1 MRPEV
6 CGACGAGEGG
16 ERVPPRASDGAISV
30 AEMCG
35 TNQGMKGPS
44 TISLTIDGRHAMV
57 REGSTLLDAARS
69 LGIAIPTLC
78 HIPSLPARPVCRVC
92 LIRVE
97 HDGAVGLRT
106 ACSTA
111 ADEGME
117 VRTEAEEAVKARRFA
132 LELLLADHPTDC
144 LHDEKSGR
152 CDLRLLARRHNL
164 SGSRFDRHEA
174 PLLID
179 DSHPFIRV
187 DLNRCI
193 VCQRCVRACGEIQG
207 HHVLGIAERGDLS
220 RVIADDGR
228 PLGHSTCV
236 SCGECVAYCPTGA
249 LTEKLPAWQ
258 AGPGSLE
265 VVTTIC
271 PYCGCGC
278 QLDLHVR
285 DGRVLKV
292 GSNFDGPANK
302 GSLCAKGRF
311 GYQFIHSADR
321 LKTPLIRDGSS
332 FREASWEEALELVAQ
347 RLREIASSHGADAI
361 GVVSS
366 AKATNDENFLL
377 QKLARAVLGTNN
389 IDHCARLCHA
399 PTGSAL
405 AAALGGPAA
414 TNSFEDMEEARA
426 LLVVGSNTTEQHPI
440 AALPMKR
447 LVERGAPLIV
457 VDPRQVEL
465 ARLATV
471 HLAIRPGA
479 DLAVINAMA
488 HVILEEGLW
497 DRVFVEERTEGFE
510 AMQEAVRRYP
520 PEVAASIG
528 GVDPDLLRRAARIY
542 ATSRPASIYY
552 TMGVTQHTSG
562 HQTVLALANLAL
574 LTGNLGKPGA
584 GINPLRG
591 QNNVQGACDMGAL
604 PNALPGYQS
613 LEDAGTRLKFELA
626 WGRQIPRRP
635 GLTLTQIFRPER
647 RQALRAVYL
656 VGENALLT
664 EPDMTT
670 TEAVL
675 RGLDF
680 MVVQDLFLTETARLA
695 HVVLPAA
702 SFAEKDGTFTNTER
716 RVQRIRRAV
725 EPPGQAMADWQIACA
740 LSRRLGYAMSYAHP
754 GEIMAEIARLVP
766 IYGGISYARLEA
778 TSLQWPCPHPDHPG
792 TPILYT
798 RRFPRGRAR
807 FHPVDWVPPD
817 EVPDADFPLVL
828 TSGRTLF
835 QYHTGTMSRRSEGLN
850 LLEPEPFVEVSR
862 IDAQRDGLSEG
873 TMAAIVTRRGRIVAR
888 VRVEE
893 GMLQGVIFTTFHFAE
908 APANRLTNPALDPVA
923 LIPEFKVC
931 AARLERLDERNGV
944 ASEA

>member
-1 MRPEV
+1 MK
-6 CGACGAGEGG
+6 GAC
-16 ERVPPRASDGAISV
+16 
-30 AEMCG
+30 
-35 TNQGMKGPS
+35 
-44 TISLTIDGRHAMV
+44 TISLTIDGHHALV
-57 REGSTLLDAARS
+57 PEGATLLDAARS

-92 LIRVE
+92 LVQVAEDGGVE
-97 HDGAVGLRT
+97 LRT

-111 ADEGME
+111 VDEGME
-117 VRTEAEEAVKARRFA
+117 VSTEAGEAVKARRFV
-132 LELLLADHPTDC
+132 LELLLADHPADC
-144 LHDEKSGR
+144 PPEEEGGR
-152 CDLRLLARRHNL
+152 CELHLLARRHHL
-164 SGSRFDRHEA
+164 SGTRFDRHKA
-174 PLLID
+174 PLPID

-220 RVIADDGR
+220 RVIADHGK
-228 PLGHSTCV
+228 PLGQSTCV

-258 AGPGSLE
+258 AGPGALE
-265 VVTTIC
+265 MVTTIC

-278 QLDLHVR
+278 QFDLHVR
-285 DGRVLKV
+285 DGRVIKV

-311 GYQFIHSADR
+311 GYQFIQSPDR
-321 LKTPLIRDGSS
+321 LTMPLVRDGSG
-332 FREASWEEALELVAQ
+332 FREVGWEEALDLVAH
-347 RLREIASSHGADAI
+347 RLREIVAIHGADAI

-366 AKATNDENFLL
+366 AKATNEENYLL
-377 QKLARAVLGTNN
+377 QKLARAALGTNN
-389 IDHCARLCHA
+389 VDHCARLCHA

-414 TNSFEDMEEARA
+414 TNSFEDLEQAQA

-447 LVERGAPLIV
+447 LAERGVPLIV
-457 VDPRQVEL
+457 VDPRQIEL

-471 HLAIRPGA
+471 HLAIRPGT
-479 DLAVINAMA
+479 DLAVFNGMA

-497 DRVFVEERTEGFE
+497 DRVFVQGRTEGFE
-510 AMQEAVRRYP
+510 AMQETVRRYP
-520 PEVAASIG
+520 PQIAASIAG
-528 GVDPDLLRRAARIY
+528 IDPDLLRRAARLY
-542 ATSRPASIYY
+542 ATRRPASIYY

-613 LEDAGTRLKFELA
+613 MENPEVRAKFESA
-626 WGRQIPRRP
+626 WGRPIPKRA
-635 GLTLTQIFRPER
+635 GLMLTQIFGREGR
-647 RQALRAVYL
+647 GAIRGLYL

-670 TEAVL
+670 TEAVM

-680 MVVQDLFLTETARLA
+680 LVVQDLFLTETAKLA

-716 RVQRIRRAV
+716 RIQRVRRAV
-725 EPPGQAMADWQIACA
+725 EPPGQAMPDWQIACA
-740 LSRRLGYAMSYAHP
+740 ISRRLGYPMAYAHP
-754 GEIMAEIARLVP
+754 SEIMAEIARLVP
-766 IYGGISYARLEA
+766 IYGGISYERLEA
-778 TSLQWPCPHPDHPG
+778 SSLQWPCPRPDHPG

-798 RRFPRGRAR
+798 RRFPRGRAHL
-807 FHPVDWVPPD
+807 HPVDWLPPD
-817 EVPDADFPLVL
+817 EVPDADYPLVL

-850 LLEPEPFVEVSR
+850 LLEPEPFVEISR
-862 IDAQRDGLSEG
+862 TDARRLEMSDGQ
-873 TMAAIVTRRGRIVAR
+873 MAAIVTRRGRIVAR

-893 GMLQGVIFTTFHFAE
+893 GVLPGVIFTTIHFAE
-908 APANRLTNPALDPVA
+908 APANRLTNPALDPIA

-931 AARLERLDERNGV
+931 AARLERLPG
-944 ASEA
+944 EAG

>member
-1 MRPEV
+1 
-6 CGACGAGEGG
+6 
-16 ERVPPRASDGAISV
+16 
-30 AEMCG
+30 
-35 TNQGMKGPS
+35 MKPAS
-44 TISLTIDGRHAMV
+44 TISLTIDGQSALV
-57 REGSTLLDAARS
+57 REGATLLDAARS
-69 LGIAIPTLC
+69 LGIVIPTLC
-78 HIPSLPARPVCRVC
+78 HIPLLPARPVCRVC
-92 LIRVE
+92 LVHVE

-111 ADEGME
+111 AEEGME
-117 VRTEAEEAVKARRFA
+117 VRTEAEEAVKARLFG
-132 LELLLADHPTDC
+132 LELLLADHPADC
-144 LHDEKSGR
+144 FPNERGSRCELH
-152 CDLRLLARRHNL
+152 LLARRYNL
-164 SGSRFDRHEA
+164 SGGRFDRHRA
-174 PLLID
+174 PFPID
-179 DSHPFIRV
+179 DSHPFIRL

-193 VCQRCVRACGEIQG
+193 LCRRCVRACGEIQG
-207 HHVLGIAERGDLS
+207 HHVLGIAERGDRSL
-220 RVIADDGR
+220 VIADDSR
-228 PLGHSTCV
+228 PLGRSTCV

-249 LTEKLPAWQ
+249 LVERLPGWPEG
-258 AGPGSLE
+258 AGALE
-265 VVTTIC
+265 AVTTIC

-278 QLDLHVR
+278 QLDLQVQA
-285 DGRVLKV
+285 GRVIKV

-311 GYQFIHSADR
+311 GYQFIHSPDR
-321 LKTPLIRDGSS
+321 LKAPLIREGHG
-332 FREASWEEALELVAQ
+332 FREATWEEALDLVAR
-347 RLREIASSHGADAI
+347 RLLEIRACHGPDAV

-366 AKATNDENFLL
+366 AKATNEENYLL

-389 IDHCARLCHA
+389 VDNCARLCHA
-399 PTGSAL
+399 PTGTALL
-405 AAALGGPAA
+405 AAFGGPAA
-414 TNSFEDMEEARA
+414 TNSFEDLEQAQA

-447 LVERGAPLIV
+447 LVERGIPLIV
-457 VDPRQVEL
+457 VDPRQIEL

-471 HLAIRPGA
+471 HLAIRPGT
-479 DLAVINAMA
+479 DLAVLNGMA
-488 HVILEEGLW
+488 HVILGEGLW
-497 DRVFVEERTEGFE
+497 DQGFVHERTEGFE
-510 AMQEAVRRYP
+510 EMRATVRRYP
-520 PEVAASIG
+520 PEMAASIAG
-528 GVDPDLLRRAARIY
+528 IDPDVLCRAARLY
-542 ATSRPASIYY
+542 ATRRPASIYY

-584 GINPLRG
+584 GLNPLRG

-613 LEDAGTRLKFELA
+613 LEDAEVRAKFEAA
-626 WGRQIPRRP
+626 WGRAIPKRL
-635 GLTLTQIFRPER
+635 GLTLTQIFGGKSRDTIR
-647 RQALRAVYL
+647 GLYL

-664 EPDMTT
+664 QPDMTT

-680 MVVQDLFLTETARLA
+680 LVVQDLFLTETAKLA

-716 RVQRIRRAV
+716 RVQQVRRAV
-725 EPPGQAMADWQIACA
+725 EPPGQAMADWQIVCA
-740 LSRRLGYAMSYAHP
+740 LSRRLGYPMAYAHP
-754 GEIMAEIARLVP
+754 REIMAEIARLVP
-766 IYGGISYARLEA
+766 IYGGISYERLEA
-778 TSLQWPCPHPDHPG
+778 ASLQWPCPRPDHPG

-807 FHPVDWVPPD
+807 FHPVDWLPPA

-850 LLEPEPFVEVSR
+850 LLEPEPFVEVSGV
-862 IDAQRDGLSEG
+862 DAKRVGVSEG
-873 TMAAIVTRRGRIVAR
+873 QMAAVVTRRGRIYAK

-893 GMLQGVIFTTFHFAE
+893 GIPPGVIFTTFHFAE
-908 APANRLTNPALDPVA
+908 APANRLTNPALDPIA

-931 AARLERLDERNGV
+931 AARLEQV
-944 ASEA
+944 AGGTGAVPTCCG

>member
-1 MRPEV
+1 MR
-6 CGACGAGEGG
+6 
-16 ERVPPRASDGAISV
+16 ERNR
-30 AEMCG
+30 
-35 TNQGMKGPS
+35 GMKGTS
-44 TISLTIDGRHAMV
+44 TISLTIDGQHLMV
-57 REGSTLLDAARS
+57 QEGATLLDAARS
-69 LGIAIPTLC
+69 AGISIPTLC
-78 HIPSLPARPVCRVC
+78 DISRLPATPVCRVC
-92 LIRVE
+92 LVQVAQ
-97 HDGAVGLRT
+97 DGAIGLRA
-106 ACSTA
+106 ACSTV
-111 ADEGME
+111 ADAEME
-117 VRTEAEEAVKARRFA
+117 VETQAEEAVKARRFVI
-132 LELLLADHPTDC
+132 ELLLADHPDDC
-144 LHDEKSGR
+144 SPDEKGGR
-152 CDLRLLARRHNL
+152 CELHMLARRHDL
-164 SGSRFDRHEA
+164 SRSRFERKRA
-174 PLLID
+174 PLPID

-187 DLNRCI
+187 EMDRCI
-193 VCQRCVRACGEIQG
+193 LCRRCVRACGEIQG
-207 HHVLGIAERGDLS
+207 HHVLGIAARGEESL
-220 RVIADDGR
+220 VIADDGK
-228 PLGHSTCV
+228 PLGRSTCV
-236 SCGECVAYCPTGA
+236 SCGECVTYCPTGA
-249 LTEKLPAWQ
+249 LSEKLPARG
-258 AGPGSLE
+258 AGAGAVE
-265 VVTTIC
+265 TVTTIC

-278 QLDLHVR
+278 QLDLHVQA
-285 DGRVLKV
+285 GRVITV

-311 GYQFIHSADR
+311 GFQFIHSAER
-321 LKTPLIRDGSS
+321 LRMPLIREGSG
-332 FREASWEEALELVAQ
+332 FRGASWEEALDLTAQ

-361 GVVSS
+361 AVISS
-366 AKATNDENFLL
+366 AKATNEENFLL
-377 QKLARAVLGTNN
+377 QKLTRAALGTNN

-399 PTGSAL
+399 PTGTAL
-405 AAALGGPAA
+405 AAALGGPGA
-414 TNSFEDMEEARA
+414 TNSFGDMEQAQA

-447 LVERGAPLIV
+447 LVERGVPLIV
-457 VDPRQVEL
+457 VDPRQIEL

-479 DLAVINAMA
+479 DLAVFNAMA
-488 HVILEEGLW
+488 YVILEEGLW
-497 DRVFVEERTEGFE
+497 DRVFVEERTEGLD

-520 PEVAASIG
+520 PEVAASIAG
-528 GVDPDLLRRAARIY
+528 IDSDLLRRAARLY
-542 ATSRPASIYY
+542 ATRRPASIYY

-613 LEDAGTRLKFELA
+613 PEDAQVRAKFESA
-626 WGRQIPRRP
+626 WGRAIPKRP
-635 GLTLTQIFRPER
+635 GLMLTQIFGREGR
-647 RQALRAVYL
+647 GAIRGLYL

-670 TEAVL
+670 TESVI

-680 MVVQDLFLTETARLA
+680 LVVQDLFLTETARLA

-740 LSRRLGYAMSYAHP
+740 LSRRLGYPMSYAHP

-766 IYGGISYARLEA
+766 LYGGISYDRLEA
-778 TSLQWPCPHPDHPG
+778 ASLQWPCPRSDHPG

-807 FHPVDWVPPD
+807 FHPVEWVPPD
-817 EVPDADFPLVL
+817 EVSDADFPLVL

-873 TMAAIVTRRGRIVAR
+873 QMAAIVTRRGRIVAR

-893 GMLQGVIFTTFHFAE
+893 GMPPGVIFTTFHFAE

-931 AARLERLDERNGV
+931 AARLERLH
-944 ASEA
+944 

>member
-1 MRPEV
+1 MRD
-6 CGACGAGEGG
+6 A
-16 ERVPPRASDGAISV
+16 
-30 AEMCG
+30 
-35 TNQGMKGPS
+35 S
-44 TISLTIDGRHAMV
+44 TISLTIDGQHVMV
-57 REGSTLLDAARS
+57 PEGATLLNAARS
-69 LGIAIPTLC
+69 VGIAIPTLC
-78 HIPSLPARPVCRVC
+78 DISSLPAQPVCRVC
-92 LIRVE
+92 LVQVAQE
-97 HDGAVGLRT
+97 GAIGLMT
-106 ACSTA
+106 ACSTV
-111 ADEGME
+111 ADAGME
-117 VRTEAEEAVKARRFA
+117 VETQAEEAVKARRFVID
-132 LELLLADHPTDC
+132 LLLADHPDDC
-144 LHDEKSGR
+144 LRDEKGGG
-152 CDLRLLARRHNL
+152 CELHLLARRHDL
-164 SGSRFDRHEA
+164 SRSRFERKKA
-174 PLLID
+174 PLPID

-187 DLNRCI
+187 DLDRCI
-193 VCQRCVRACGEIQG
+193 LCRRCVRACGEIQG
-207 HHVLGIAERGDLS
+207 HHVLGIAARGERSL
-220 RVIADDGR
+220 VIADDGK
-228 PLGHSTCV
+228 PLGRSTCV

-249 LTEKLPAWQ
+249 FSEKLPAGLSG
-258 AGPGSLE
+258 AGAVGM
-265 VVTTIC
+265 VTTIC

-278 QLDLHVR
+278 QMDLHVQ
-285 DGRVLKV
+285 DGRVIKV
-292 GSNFDGPANK
+292 GSNFHGPANK

-321 LKTPLIRDGSS
+321 LRTPLIREGSS
-332 FREASWEEALELVAQ
+332 FREASWEEALDLVAR
-347 RLREIASSHGADAI
+347 RLRETASSHGAVAVA
-361 GVVSS
+361 VVSS
-366 AKATNDENFLL
+366 AKATNEENFLL

-426 LLVVGSNTTEQHPI
+426 LLVAGSNTTEQHPI

-447 LVERGAPLIV
+447 LVERGVPLIV
-457 VDPRQVEL
+457 VDPRRVEL

-479 DLAVINAMA
+479 DLAVFNAMA

-497 DRVFVEERTEGFE
+497 DRAFVEERTEGFE

-613 LEDAGTRLKFELA
+613 LEDAGARAKFELA

-635 GLTLTQIFRPER
+635 GLTLTQIFGRER
-647 RQALRAVYL
+647 RQAIWAVYL

-680 MVVQDLFLTETARLA
+680 LVVQDLFLTETARLA

-716 RVQRIRRAV
+716 RVQRIRKAV
-725 EPPGQAMADWQIACA
+725 EPPGEAMADWQIACA
-740 LSRRLGYAMSYAHP
+740 LSRRLGYPMSYAHP

-766 IYGGISYARLEA
+766 LYGGISYDRLEA

-862 IDAQRDGLSEG
+862 IDAQRIGLSEG
-873 TMAAIVTRRGRIVAR
+873 LMAAIVTRRGRIVAR

-893 GMLQGVIFTTFHFAE
+893 GMPQGVIFTTFHFAE

-931 AARLERLDERNGV
+931 AARLERLD
-944 ASEA
+944 